1 MNAVQGGVQI
11 TPLIFV
17 MGATG
22 NVGGEVARQ
31 LSAAEIHFR
40 IGVRQP
46 EKAPQLPG
54 VEVCR
59 FDAGD
64 PATYR
69 ALDGVQRMFV
79 LWPPGTDVHRDVLPV
94 LEAARSRGVRQMV
107 FLSILGA
114 ERIRVVPHRRVEEW
128 LEASGLD
135 WVFLRASYFMQNLSG
150 VHRDDIRLRDE
161 VFLPAGRGR
170 TSFIDVRDVAAVA
183 VRALQE
189 GHRNCAY
196 DLTGALALN
205 YEQVADAL
213 SVTLG
218 RQIRYSD
225 PSPLKFVR
233 VSLERGVALAFALFM
248 LAEYTVARLG
258 LAGRVTAD
266 MQEVLG
272 RAPISLRR
280 FAEDHRAVWMKG
292 ESETG

>member
-1 MNAVQGGVQI
+1 MNAGQDDAQ
-11 TPLIFV
+11 TNQLIFV

-22 NVGGEVARQ
+22 NVGGEIARQ
-31 LSAAEIHFR
+31 LSATGIDFK

-46 EKAPQLPG
+46 EKAAPLPG
-54 VEVCR
+54 AEVCR

-64 PATYR
+64 PATYG

-79 LWPPGTDVHRDVLPV
+79 LWPPGTDVNRNVLPV
-94 LEAARSRGVRQMV
+94 LEAARSRGVRQVV
-107 FLSILGA
+107 FLSVLGA

-150 VHRDDIRLRDE
+150 VHRDDIKLRDE

-170 TSFIDVRDVAAVA
+170 TSFVDVRDVAAVA

-189 GHRNCAY
+189 GHRSRAY

-205 YEQVADAL
+205 YTEVADAL

-218 RQIRYSD
+218 RQIRYTD
-225 PSPLKFVR
+225 PWPLTFIR
-233 VSLERGVALAFALFM
+233 VSLERGVALPFALFM
-248 LAEYTVARLG
+248 LAEYMLARVG

-266 MQEVLG
+266 VQDVLG

-292 ESETG
+292 ESQPA

>member
-1 MNAVQGGVQI
+1 MNTVQDDRPNA
-11 TPLIFV
+11 PLIFV

-22 NVGGEVARQ
+22 NVGGEIARQ
-31 LSAAEIHFR
+31 LSAAGTHFR

-46 EKAPQLPG
+46 EKVLPLPG
-54 VEVCR
+54 AEVCR

-64 PATYR
+64 PATFG
-69 ALDGVQRMFV
+69 ALEGVQGMFV
-79 LWPPGTDVHRDVLPV
+79 LWPPGTDVNRDVLPV
-94 LEAARSRGVRQMV
+94 LEAARSRGVRQAV

-161 VFLPAGRGR
+161 VFLPAGKGR
-170 TSFIDVRDVAAVA
+170 TSFVDVRDVAAVA

-189 GHRNCAY
+189 GHRNRAY

-218 RQIRYSD
+218 RQIRYSN
-225 PSPLKFVR
+225 PSALKFVR
-233 VSLERGVALAFALFM
+233 VSRGRGVALPFALFM
-248 LAEYTVARLG
+248 LVEYTVAKLG
-258 LAGRVTAD
+258 LAGRVSAD
-266 MQEVLG
+266 VQEVLG

-280 FAEDHRAVWMKG
+280 FAEDHRAVWMSG